1 MIGTL
6 KIQSVMS
13 IITELYQEEIMKTI
27 DVVIPV
33 YNGIPYVIT
42 TLKSVINQTRHADQ
56 IIVVNDGSK
65 DETLSE
71 LYKIKSLHPEQNIT
85 IIDKPNGG
93 HSSATNVGICHSKAD
108 YIALVDADDVWAPTK
123 LELQEKVFQTSTIE
137 NLGIVFC
144 DYGNIDKNDNVITD
158 FPCFKMDK
166 SVRGNVFRDLIV
178 RGNLI
183 AGSNSAVMIKREC
196 FLKVGPLFDEY
207 LRCGEDWEMWI
218 RLAKLYNF
226 DHVPLPLVYIRRHPN
241 NLSNENMLH
250 MKSNL
255 YILNKWVKEIHEFG
269 GHTLVAE
276 YLALSTVNNL
286 KQLLLKSE
294 YSELRIWV
302 KNLTKDFPF
311 PRLFIVWGF
320 LRKVRKKIFKFVTS

>member
-1 MIGTL
+1 
-6 KIQSVMS
+6 
-13 IITELYQEEIMKTI
+13 MKTI
-27 DVVIPV
+27 DVIIPV
-33 YNGIPYVIT
+33 YNGLPYVIT
-42 TLKSVINQTRHADQ
+42 TLNSVMSQTRRPDQ
-56 IIVVNDGSK
+56 IIIVNDGSK
-65 DETLSE
+65 DDTLNE
-71 LYKIKSLHPEQNIT
+71 LHKVKTLRTDHNIT

-93 HSSATNVGICHSKAD
+93 HSSATNVGIRHSKAD
-108 YIALVDADDVWAPTK
+108 FIALVDADDVWAPRK
-123 LELQEKVFQTSTIE
+123 LELQEEVFATSKID

-144 DYGNIDKNDNVITD
+144 DYGNIDQTDKIITD
-158 FPCFKMDK
+158 FPCFTMDK

-226 DHVPLPLVYIRRHPN
+226 DHVPEVLVYIRRHPN

-255 YILNKWVKEIHEFG
+255 YILNKWVKEIHDFG
-269 GHTLVAE
+269 GFTLVAN

-286 KQLLLKSE
+286 KQLFFKTE
-294 YSELRIWV
+294 YAELRTWV
-302 KNLTKDFPF
+302 KNLSQGFPF
-311 PRLFIVWGF
+311 PRVIIAWGF
-320 LRKVRKKIFKFVTS
+320 LRKVRKKIFKLIVR